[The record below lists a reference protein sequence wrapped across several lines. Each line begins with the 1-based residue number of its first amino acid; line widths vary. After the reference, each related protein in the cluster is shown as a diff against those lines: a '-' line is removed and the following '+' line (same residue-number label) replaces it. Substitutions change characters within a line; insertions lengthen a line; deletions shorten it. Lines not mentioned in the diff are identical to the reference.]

1 MDVVVRA
8 ASSGLMILLPLALW
22 LALMRRLR
30 LGLGLVGAGVL
41 TFLGSQVFH
50 LPFNAWGLSRLIQAL
65 GLPGEARGLG
75 MVWVALLLGLS
86 AGIFE
91 ESARYLVY
99 RFWLK
104 DVRSW
109 RQAVLFGAGH
119 GGIEAILLGGLA
131 LLTLFRATSLRNVD
145 LTTMVPPEQVDLV
158 RQQLEA
164 YWAAS
169 WVEALL
175 PALERALAIG
185 LHVSLA
191 VMVLRARLG
200 RRLGWLVLAVL
211 WHAAANA
218 AGLLALQ
225 WWGAYAAEGAIAVFV
240 LGALAVAWRARGPGG
255 ALQEEVRSPVTARAL
270 PREPLPPDRE
280 DIADSRY
287 VD

>member
-8 ASSGLMILLPLALW
+8 ASSGLMILLPLGLW
-22 LALMRRLR
+22 LALIRRFR
-30 LGLGLVGAGVL
+30 LGLGLVGAGAL
-41 TFLGSQVFH
+41 TFVGSQVFH
-50 LPFNAWGLSRLIQAL
+50 LAFNAWGLSRLIQAL
-65 GLPGEARGLG
+65 GLPGEATGMG

-99 RFWLK
+99 CYWLR

-119 GGIEAILLGGLA
+119 GGIEAILLGALA
-131 LLTLFRATSLRNVD
+131 FLTLFQASSLRNMD
-145 LTTMVPPEQVDLV
+145 LATLLPPEQVDLA

-169 WVEALL
+169 WPEALL
-175 PALERALAIG
+175 PAVERGLAMALHI
-185 LHVSLA
+185 SLA

-200 RRLGWLVLAVL
+200 RRLGWFVLAVL
-211 WHAAANA
+211 WHAVANA

-225 WWGAYAAEGAIAVFV
+225 RWGAYAAEGAIAVVV
-240 LGALAVAWRARGPGG
+240 LGALGLAWRARGSDG
-255 ALQEEVRSPVTARAL
+255 ALQEEVRSPLTARPLA
-270 PREPLPPDRE
+270 PDPLPPDRE

>member
-8 ASSGLMILLPLALW
+8 ASSGLMILLPLGLW
-22 LALMRRLR
+22 LALVRRFR
-30 LGLGLVGAGVL
+30 LGLGLVGAGAL
-41 TFLGSQVFH
+41 TFVGSQVFH
-50 LPFNAWGLSRLIQAL
+50 LAFNAWGLWWLIQAL
-65 GLPGEARGLG
+65 GLSGEASGPG

-99 RFWLK
+99 RYWLR

-109 RQAVLFGAGH
+109 QQAVLFGAGH

-131 LLTLFRATSLRNVD
+131 LLTLFQASSLRNVD
-145 LTTMVPPEQVDLV
+145 LTTLVPPEQVDLA

-169 WVEALL
+169 WAEALL
-175 PALERALAIG
+175 PAVERGLAMALHI
-185 LHVSLA
+185 SLA

-211 WHAAANA
+211 WHAVANA

-225 WWGAYAAEGAIAVFV
+225 WWGPYAAEGAIAVFV
-240 LGALAVAWRARGPGG
+240 LGALGVAWRARGPDG
-255 ALQEEVRSPVTARAL
+255 ALQEEGRSPVTARPL
-270 PREPLPPDRE
+270 PREPLPPDRQ
-280 DIADSRY
+280 DIAESRY